1 MPACVTTV
9 TQIFSQLIWLEID
22 MDVVMIITSDHFILA
37 ATWQFFLSPVC
48 LCLHVARKEKKE
60 EEEKKKRKKFS

>member
-37 ATWQFFLSPVC
+37 ATWQFFLPPVC
-48 LCLHVARKEKKE
+48 LCLQVARKEKKE
-60 EEEKKKRKKFS
+60 KEEKKEVS

>member
-1 MPACVTTV
+1 MPTCVTTV

-22 MDVVMIITSDHFILA
+22 MDVVMIITSNHFIFA

-48 LCLHVARKEKKE
+48 LCLQVIRKERK
-60 EEEKKKRKKFS
+60 KKKRSSLADLV